1 MEYKWREVEERVKK
15 WMDRDF
21 SVILVGP
28 RQAGKT
34 TLLKHLSE
42 ERKIP
47 YFSLDDP
54 DVLRSLR
61 DIKSF
66 ARSLRSK
73 KFCLDEAQYDPEIGR
88 KLKYL
93 HDVEG
98 FRFVASGSGSFD
110 VKVKVSGELVGRAA
124 RIELLPLNFHEF
136 VVWNDE
142 ELAELHKE
150 LREISISI
158 LSGNEDEFPLRS
170 NPFLERLWQE
180 YVVYGGYPRVVLAQN
195 YEEKV
200 EILKQ
205 ILVSYLDRDVF
216 GFLGVRE
223 HTKFIRVL
231 EALARIVGG
240 LLNKNHVAE
249 VSNTS
254 LRTVEGYLSIL
265 EQTFVLFRVFQYSS
279 SLAGLRK
286 RPKLYFYDTGL
297 RNVVISDFRHINER
311 DDLGRLLE
319 NFVARHLVQY
329 FERVYFWRDKSGE
342 IDFIVKNVP
351 VEVKTTKR
359 RSKLIYRVMESLESP
374 HGVIIRLGDA
384 EKKDGL
390 YFIPPWFL

>member
-1 MEYKWREVEERVKK
+1 MEYKWREAEEEIKK
-15 WMDRDF
+15 WLDRDF
-21 SVILVGP
+21 SVVLVGP

-61 DIKSF
+61 DVKSF
-66 ARSLRSK
+66 ARSLKLK

-124 RIELLPLNFHEF
+124 RVELLPLNFHEF
-136 VVWNDE
+136 VAWNDE
-142 ELAELHKE
+142 ELAELHEE
-150 LREISISI
+150 LREISISV
-158 LSGNEDEFPLRS
+158 LSGREEEFPLRS
-170 NPFLERLWQE
+170 NPFLERLWRE
-180 YVVYGGYPRVVLAQN
+180 YVVYGGYPRVVLAQS
-195 YEEKV
+195 YGEKID
-200 EILKQ
+200 ILKQ

-223 HTKFIRVL
+223 HAKFIQVL
-231 EALARIVGG
+231 EALARIAGS

-249 VSNTS
+249 ISDTS

-265 EQTFVLFRVFQYSS
+265 EQTFVLFRVFRYSS

-297 RNVVISDFRHINER
+297 RNVIVSDFRPIRER
-311 DDLGRLLE
+311 DDVGKLLE
-319 NFVARHLVQY
+319 NFVARHLKQY
-329 FERVYFWRDKSGE
+329 FDKIYFWRDKTGE
-342 IDFIVKNVP
+342 IDFIVKNIP
-351 VEVKTTKR
+351 VEVKAAKG
-359 RSKLIYRVMESLESP
+359 RSKLIYRVMETLNSP

-384 EKKDGL
+384 EKKDNL